1 MKPCQYW
8 ENISSLMDGWM
19 MEVGLYHL
27 LCIAVENPINRSLGR
42 HRLYPLLC
50 ERLLDGSGPTVFAML
65 GQRLAQGH
73 DNLGDA
79 LGRFGRG
86 GSGASAQFCA
96 PGEIRCQVAI
106 PPFVEPAF
114 RAGQFPADVLYGV
127 ACEVSV
133 DGPLSA
139 LFVRFRHGGLLWSLL
154 PFLTYQIAPL
164 FSMSWHD
171 QLGCGCMSRRLGA
184 VRAAGYP
191 GSGHLRWWARS
202 CPNRSNSSS
211 SAQMAQRP
219 PDTSAL
225 RLCTQPKRCH
235 LYKVAHGIVN
245 RRAKSVNQYSCTWR
259 TLDSSIDRGR
269 EPCRPRWLS
278 NRTTIPPVNR
288 CVRLGG
294 EKPSRLSST
303 AICAKLSPASRRVSM
318 RDNRTGYVESCA

>member
-1 MKPCQYW
+1 MEPCQYW

-42 HRLYPLLC
+42 HRLDPLLC

-96 PGEIRCQVAI
+96 PGEIRCQGAI

-154 PFLTYQIAPL
+154 PYLTCQIALCSRCRGTIIPVAAACRGAWAQSGLPGTPVQATCVGGREAAPTALIRRRLPRWPSALPIPPL
-164 FSMSWHD
+164 
-171 QLGCGCMSRRLGA
+171 CGCAPSLSVA
-184 VRAAGYP
+184 TCI
-191 GSGHLRWWARS
+191 RWHTAW
-202 CPNRSNSSS
+202 
-211 SAQMAQRP
+211 
-219 PDTSAL
+219 
-225 RLCTQPKRCH
+225 
-235 LYKVAHGIVN
+235 
-245 RRAKSVNQYSCTWR
+245 
-259 TLDSSIDRGR
+259 
-269 EPCRPRWLS
+269 
-278 NRTTIPPVNR
+278 
-288 CVRLGG
+288 
-294 EKPSRLSST
+294 ST
-303 AICAKLSPASRRVSM
+303 AGPNPSTSIRAPVGRSTLPSTAGVSPAG
-318 RDNRTGYVESCA
+318 RDD

>member
-1 MKPCQYW
+1 MEPCQYW

-27 LCIAVENPINRSLGR
+27 LCIAVENPINRSLRR

-50 ERLLDGSGPTVFAML
+50 ERLLDGSGPPVFALL

-86 GSGASAQFCA
+86 GSGAPAPCCA

-154 PFLTYQIAPL
+154 PYWTRQIALCSRCHGTIIPVAAACRGAWAPSGL
-164 FSMSWHD
+164 PGTPV
-171 QLGCGCMSRRLGA
+171 QAICVGGREAAPTALIRRRL
-184 VRAAGYP
+184 P
-191 GSGHLRWWARS
+191 RWPSALPIPPLYDCAPSLSVATCIRWHMAWS
-202 CPNRSNSSS
+202 TTGPNRSTSIRAPVGRST
-211 SAQMAQRP
+211 P
-219 PDTSAL
+219 P
-225 RLCTQPKRCH
+225 
-235 LYKVAHGIVN
+235 
-245 RRAKSVNQYSCTWR
+245 
-259 TLDSSIDRGR
+259 
-269 EPCRPRWLS
+269 
-278 NRTTIPPVNR
+278 
-288 CVRLGG
+288 
-294 EKPSRLSST
+294 
-303 AICAKLSPASRRVSM
+303 SPAGVSPAG
-318 RDNRTGYVESCA
+318 RDD